1 MRATFQ
7 RVAYFILLGYLII
20 SCYTG
25 FIIVKNKVWKEQIQQ
40 EKYRKMTELA
50 EEDRAWNPWGEEFD
64 NERTVLTR
72 HEPPNIVWNLDQG
85 REPPSSRVDNSK
97 RLFNVEVWGKASIGL
112 YLWQHILEGPLEERM
127 EGVWSHGTKTI
138 NNIKFTFRTGPGV
151 VPDQV
156 PKETEHLLLVLN
168 GREPDKITF
177 AKSWLTSLDTLPRL
191 QNVGLVLLGN
201 EQCNNSWLHPYMAQN
216 GGRVKFAFLVYDSP
230 EIDNKFYY
238 QWPLGV
244 ATYRDFPRVDSSKLP
259 VHIKRKYSCNFLGTV
274 YKNSSRE
281 TLMKILE
288 GDFFRENCYVKPR
301 YRWLPEENADSRE
314 EYIRLLSQSDLT
326 LNPVGQNTE
335 CYRIYEAISY
345 GSIPVIEDVRTPGI
359 CGKSETSEPQVFP
372 LRLLKDHNAPVI
384 FVKHWSELHDL
395 IENEKTLLH
404 SERVKRRRNV
414 LLWYESFKSKMRKTI
429 TNVISTHFFG
439 VDR

>member
-1 MRATFQ
+1 
-7 RVAYFILLGYLII
+7 
-20 SCYTG
+20 
-25 FIIVKNKVWKEQIQQ
+25 
-40 EKYRKMTELA
+40 
-50 EEDRAWNPWGEEFD
+50 
-64 NERTVLTR
+64 
-72 HEPPNIVWNLDQG
+72 
-85 REPPSSRVDNSK
+85 
-97 RLFNVEVWGKASIGL
+97 
-112 YLWQHILEGPLEERM
+112 
-127 EGVWSHGTKTI
+127 
-138 NNIKFTFRTGPGV
+138 FRTGPGV

-244 ATYRDFPRVDSSKLP
+244 AT
-259 VHIKRKYSCNFLGTV
+259 
-274 YKNSSRE
+274 E

-288 GDFFRENCYVKPR
+288 GDFFRENCY
-301 YRWLPEENADSRE
+301 
-314 EYIRLLSQSDLT
+314 SDLT